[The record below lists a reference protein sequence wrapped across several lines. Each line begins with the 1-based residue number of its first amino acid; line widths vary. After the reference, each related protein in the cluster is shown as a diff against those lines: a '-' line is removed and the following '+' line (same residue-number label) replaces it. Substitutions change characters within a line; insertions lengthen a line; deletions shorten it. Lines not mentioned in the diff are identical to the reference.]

1 MSQATNPVSNWGDDL
16 ELSSAS
22 PETNDSVDLPLNPAG
37 YELGNILFQGLLVAG
52 ERYREMGLLLTFMMC
67 LIFKRKHPTAK
78 WCLKQ
83 LGVQMVRL
91 LSIDRGGLKHYHKFA
106 KNALTSL
113 KAASMR
119 AVVGQLRKK

>member
-52 ERYREMGLLLTFMMC
+52 ERYINSGRARPGTDEAHFEEL
-67 LIFKRKHPTAK
+67 FKELKPETQAPMRRYFASQAK
-78 WCLKQ
+78 L
-83 LGVQMVRL
+83 
-91 LSIDRGGLKHYHKFA
+91 
-106 KNALTSL
+106 
-113 KAASMR
+113 
-119 AVVGQLRKK
+119 